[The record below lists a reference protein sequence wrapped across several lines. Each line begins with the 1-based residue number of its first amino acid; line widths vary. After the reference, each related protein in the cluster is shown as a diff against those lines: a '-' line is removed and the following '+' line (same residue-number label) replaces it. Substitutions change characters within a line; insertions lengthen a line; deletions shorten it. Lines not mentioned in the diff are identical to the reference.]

1 MRRRRPVPAG
11 GVFGNVRTSG
21 HLLGAIALETGRP
34 VETAPTA
41 EDSDYRLPN
50 DANLEWNEGLFKTGK
65 SVQLRGWK
73 ISWQED
79 LGVVAFNAQMGEQL
93 NSRGAVLEFG
103 TRFKDGVFTLGA
115 EKQHEEA
122 QVQIKGGWLLPYKN
136 TLDLDEY
143 EQQRSVVA
151 ISNKFFVPF
160 FAGCPHIKDV
170 VDAVKQALCDNMPE
184 YLDKKLEPCELTF
197 FYGVSRASCTQ
208 WHSDSA
214 EHDNTV
220 LELTTLTLLGHG
232 CTSMCIAGKQET
244 WLKQP
249 FDTVVFDPMLIHRSG
264 LTYPHVVKLSI
275 HWKLRSSVATAM
287 PVGTGQAG
295 PSGVKPEHTPEQLAL
310 MKKAAEVDAKMEA
323 LEGRDDAEAEQER
336 KRLVEELAVEN
347 EPDKNEV
354 KNKVKNEDQTEVESE
369 DQTKVENED
378 EKEDEAEVESE
389 DKKEDEAV
397 VESVDLTEVKNE
409 DKNKDKNEDQTE
421 VESEVRD
428 GDFELHVGVDG
439 VVRTYE
445 YRHISANV
453 MTCLIRP
460 PLPRAPTREN
470 EPDPQAKPPS
480 PNKPE
485 VKVKKE
491 TKSPGKAKAEDDSP
505 SPAKR
510 PKRNQMNSR

>member
-1 MRRRRPVPAG
+1 MPRRRPVPAG
-11 GVFGNVRTSG
+11 GVFGNARTSG
-21 HLLGAIALETGRP
+21 HLYGAIALETGRP
-34 VETAPTA
+34 LEGTAPTA
-41 EDSDYRLPN
+41 EEEDYRLPN
-50 DANLEWNEGLFKTGK
+50 DADLQWNETVLRTGR

-115 EKQHEEA
+115 ALQHEEA

-170 VDAVKQALCDNMPE
+170 VYAVKQALCDNMPE
-184 YLDKKLEPCELTF
+184 YIEKKLEPYELTF
-197 FYGVSRASCTQ
+197 FHGVSRASCTQ
-208 WHSDSA
+208 WHSDTI
-214 EHDNTV
+214 EHDNAV

-232 CTSMCIAGKQET
+232 WTSMCIAGKQET
-244 WLKQP
+244 WLKVP
-249 FDTVVFDPMLIHRSG
+249 FDTVVFDPMLLHRSG

-287 PVGTGQAG
+287 PIGTGPAG

-310 MKKAAEVDAKMEA
+310 MKKAAEVDAKMEE
-323 LEGRDDAEAEQER
+323 LEGRDDEEAERER

-354 KNKVKNEDQTEVESE
+354 KNKVKNEDEDEDETEVKGEDQTEVKNEVKKEDKKEDETEVESE
-369 DQTKVENED
+369 DQTGVEN
-378 EKEDEAEVESE
+378 A
-389 DKKEDEAV
+389 
-397 VESVDLTEVKNE
+397 VKND
-409 DKNKDKNEDQTE
+409 DKNKNK
-421 VESEVRD
+421 
-428 GDFELHVGVDG
+428 
-439 VVRTYE
+439 
-445 YRHISANV
+445 
-453 MTCLIRP
+453 
-460 PLPRAPTREN
+460 N

-491 TKSPGKAKAEDDSP
+491 TTSPGKANSSP
-505 SPAKR
+505 LAKR
-510 PKRNQMNSR
+510 PKRNR

>member
-1 MRRRRPVPAG
+1 MPRPRPVPAG
-11 GVFGNVRTSG
+11 GVFGNARTSG
-21 HLLGAIALETGRP
+21 HLYGAIALETGRP
-34 VETAPTA
+34 LEGTAPTA
-41 EDSDYRLPN
+41 EEEDYRLPN
-50 DANLEWNEGLFKTGK
+50 DADLEWNETVLKNGK

-79 LGVVAFNAQMGEQL
+79 LGVVAFNAQMGERL
-93 NSRGAVLEFG
+93 NSRGAELEFG

-115 EKQHEEA
+115 EKQHAEA

-170 VDAVKQALCDNMPE
+170 VYAVKQALCDNMPE
-184 YLDKKLEPCELTF
+184 YLDKKLEPYELTF
-197 FYGVSRASCTQ
+197 FHGVSRASCTQ
-208 WHSDSA
+208 WHSDTI
-214 EHDNTV
+214 EHDNAV

-232 CTSMCIAGKQET
+232 WTSMCIAGKQET
-244 WLKQP
+244 WLKKP
-249 FDTVVFDPMLIHRSG
+249 FDTVVFDPMLLHRSG
-264 LTYPHVVKLSI
+264 VTYPHVVKLSI

-287 PVGTGQAG
+287 PIGTGPAG

-310 MKKAAEVDAKMEA
+310 MKKAAEVDAKMEE
-323 LEGRDDAEAEQER
+323 LEGRDDEEAERER

-354 KNKVKNEDQTEVESE
+354 KNKVKNEDEDEDETEVKGEDQTEVKNEVKKEDKKEDETEVESE
-369 DQTKVENED
+369 DQTGVEN
-378 EKEDEAEVESE
+378 A
-389 DKKEDEAV
+389 
-397 VESVDLTEVKNE
+397 VKNE
-409 DKNKDKNEDQTE
+409 DKNKDKNENE
-421 VESEVRD
+421 VENEVRD

-485 VKVKKE
+485 VEVKKE
-491 TKSPGKAKAEDDSP
+491 PKSPGKARAEGNSP

-510 PKRNQMNSR
+510 PKRNR

>member
-1 MRRRRPVPAG
+1 MPRRRPVSTENLFA
-11 GVFGNVRTSG
+11 NVRTSG
-21 HLLGAIALETGRP
+21 HLYGAIALETGTP
-34 VETAPTA
+34 LETAPTA
-41 EDSDYRLPN
+41 EDTDYRSPTPTEM
-50 DANLEWNEGLFKTGK
+50 DWNEDLFKTGK
-65 SVQLRGWK
+65 SVQLRGWA

-115 EKQHEEA
+115 EKQHAEA

-170 VDAVKQALCDNMPE
+170 VYAVKQALCDNMPE
-184 YLDKKLEPCELTF
+184 YLEKKLEPYELTF
-197 FYGVSRASCTQ
+197 FHGVSRASCTQ
-208 WHSDSA
+208 WHSDTI
-214 EHDNTV
+214 EHDNAV

-244 WLKQP
+244 WLKVP
-249 FDTVVFDPMLIHRSG
+249 FDTVVFDPMLLHRSG

-287 PVGTGQAG
+287 PVGTGPAG
-295 PSGVKPEHTPEQLAL
+295 PSGVKPEHTPEQLA
-310 MKKAAEVDAKMEA
+310 MYKNNAEVDAQMEA
-323 LEGRDDAEAEQER
+323 LEGRNDAEAERER
-336 KRLVEELAVEN
+336 KRVLEEAAVKN

-354 KNKVKNEDQTEVESE
+354 KNKVKNEDEDEDETEVKGEDQTEVKNEVKKEDKKEDETEVESE
-369 DQTKVENED
+369 DQTGVEN
-378 EKEDEAEVESE
+378 
-389 DKKEDEAV
+389 
-397 VESVDLTEVKNE
+397 EVKNE
-409 DKNKDKNEDQTE
+409 DKNKDKNEDKTQ
-421 VESEVRD
+421 VENEVRD

-491 TKSPGKAKAEDDSP
+491 PKSPGKARAEGNSP

-510 PKRNQMNSR
+510 PKRNR

>member
-1 MRRRRPVPAG
+1 MPRPRPVPAG
-11 GVFGNVRTSG
+11 GVFGNARTSG
-21 HLLGAIALETGRP
+21 HLYGAIALETGRP
-34 VETAPTA
+34 LEGTAPTA
-41 EDSDYRLPN
+41 EEEDYRLPN
-50 DANLEWNEGLFKTGK
+50 DADLEWNETVLKNGK

-93 NSRGAVLEFG
+93 NSRGAELEFG

-115 EKQHEEA
+115 EKQHAEA

-170 VDAVKQALCDNMPE
+170 VYAVKQALCDNMPE
-184 YLDKKLEPCELTF
+184 YIEKKLEPYELTF
-197 FYGVSRASCTQ
+197 FHGVSRASCTQ
-208 WHSDSA
+208 WHSDTI
-214 EHDNTV
+214 EHDNAV

-244 WLKQP
+244 WLKVP
-249 FDTVVFDPMLIHRSG
+249 FDTVVFDPMLLHRSG

-287 PVGTGQAG
+287 PIGTGPAG

-310 MKKAAEVDAKMEA
+310 MKKEAEVDAKMEA
-323 LEGRDDAEAEQER
+323 LEGRDDEEAERER

-354 KNKVKNEDQTEVESE
+354 KNKVKNEDEDEDETEVKGEDQTEVKNEVKKEDKKEDETEVESE
-369 DQTKVENED
+369 DQTGVEN
-378 EKEDEAEVESE
+378 A
-389 DKKEDEAV
+389 
-397 VESVDLTEVKNE
+397 VKNE
-409 DKNKDKNEDQTE
+409 DKNKDKNEDKTQ
-421 VESEVRD
+421 VENEVRD

-485 VKVKKE
+485 VEVKTE
-491 TKSPGKAKAEDDSP
+491 TKSPGKARAEVNSP

-510 PKRNQMNSR
+510 PKRNR

>member
-1 MRRRRPVPAG
+1 MPRPRPVPAG
-11 GVFGNVRTSG
+11 GVFGNARTSG
-21 HLLGAIALETGRP
+21 HLYGAIALETGRP
-34 VETAPTA
+34 LEGTAPTA
-41 EDSDYRLPN
+41 EEEDYRLPN
-50 DANLEWNEGLFKTGK
+50 DADLEWNETVLKNGK

-79 LGVVAFNAQMGEQL
+79 LGVVAFNAQMGERL
-93 NSRGAVLEFG
+93 NSRGAELEFG

-115 EKQHEEA
+115 EKQHAEA

-170 VDAVKQALCDNMPE
+170 VYAVKQALCDNMPE
-184 YLDKKLEPCELTF
+184 YLDKKLEPYELTF
-197 FYGVSRASCTQ
+197 FHGVSRASCTQ
-208 WHSDSA
+208 WHSDTI
-214 EHDNTV
+214 EHDNAV

-232 CTSMCIAGKQET
+232 CTSMCIARKQET
-244 WLKQP
+244 WLKVP
-249 FDTVVFDPMLIHRSG
+249 FDTVVFDPMLLHRSG

-287 PVGTGQAG
+287 PIGTGPAG

-310 MKKAAEVDAKMEA
+310 MKKEAEIDAKMEE
-323 LEGRDDAEAEQER
+323 LEGRDDEEAERER

-354 KNKVKNEDQTEVESE
+354 KNKVKNEDEDEDETEVKGEDQTEVKNEVKKEDKKEDETEVESE
-369 DQTKVENED
+369 DQTGVET
-378 EKEDEAEVESE
+378 A
-389 DKKEDEAV
+389 
-397 VESVDLTEVKNE
+397 VKNE
-409 DKNKDKNEDQTE
+409 DKNKDKNEDKTQ
-421 VESEVRD
+421 VENEVRD

-453 MTCLIRP
+453 MTCVM
-460 PLPRAPTREN
+460 
-470 EPDPQAKPPS
+470 PDSPALTPS
-480 PNKPE
+480 PY
-485 VKVKKE
+485 
-491 TKSPGKAKAEDDSP
+491 PGERARPAGGTPHAEQARGRGED
-505 SPAKR
+505 
-510 PKRNQMNSR
+510 

>member
-1 MRRRRPVPAG
+1 MPRRRPVPAG
-11 GVFGNVRTSG
+11 GVFGNARTSG
-21 HLLGAIALETGRP
+21 HLYGAIALETGRP
-34 VETAPTA
+34 LEGTAPTA
-41 EDSDYRLPN
+41 EEPDYRRPTPTEM
-50 DANLEWNEGLFKTGK
+50 DWNEDLLKTGK
-65 SVQLRGWK
+65 SVQLRGWA

-170 VDAVKQALCDNMPE
+170 VDAVKQALCDNMHE

-232 CTSMCIAGKQET
+232 WTSMCIAGKQET

-295 PSGVKPEHTPEQLAL
+295 PSGVKPEHTPEQLSL
-310 MKKAAEVDAKMEA
+310 MKKEAEVDAKMEA
-323 LEGRDDAEAEQER
+323 LEGRDDEEAEQER

-354 KNKVKNEDQTEVESE
+354 KNKVKNEDQTEVEGE
-369 DQTKVENED
+369 GATDD
-378 EKEDEAEVESE
+378 EFAGEGDEAEVENE

-421 VESEVRD
+421 VENEVRD

-470 EPDPQAKPPS
+470 EPDPQAKAPS

-491 TKSPGKAKAEDDSP
+491 TNSPGKAKAADNP
-505 SPAKR
+505 ASPAKR

>member
-1 MRRRRPVPAG
+1 MPRQRPVSTENIFA
-11 GVFGNVRTSG
+11 NVRTSG
-21 HLLGAIALETGRP
+21 HLYGAIALETGRP
-34 VETAPTA
+34 LEGTAPTA
-41 EDSDYRLPN
+41 EEEDYRLPN
-50 DANLEWNEGLFKTGK
+50 DADLQWNETVLRTGR

-115 EKQHEEA
+115 ALQHEEA

-170 VDAVKQALCDNMPE
+170 VYAVKQALCDNMPE
-184 YLDKKLEPCELTF
+184 YIEKKLEPYELTF
-197 FYGVSRASCTQ
+197 FHGVSRASCTQ
-208 WHSDSA
+208 WHSDTI
-214 EHDNTV
+214 EHDNAV

-244 WLKQP
+244 WLKVP
-249 FDTVVFDPMLIHRSG
+249 FDTVVFDPMLLHRSG

-287 PVGTGQAG
+287 PIGTGPAG

-310 MKKAAEVDAKMEA
+310 MKKAAEVDAKMEE
-323 LEGRDDAEAEQER
+323 LEGRDDEEAERER

-354 KNKVKNEDQTEVESE
+354 KNKVKNED
-369 DQTKVENED
+369 
-378 EKEDEAEVESE
+378 
-389 DKKEDEAV
+389 
-397 VESVDLTEVKNE
+397 
-409 DKNKDKNEDQTE
+409 
-421 VESEVRD
+421 
-428 GDFELHVGVDG
+428 
-439 VVRTYE
+439 
-445 YRHISANV
+445 
-453 MTCLIRP
+453 
-460 PLPRAPTREN
+460 
-470 EPDPQAKPPS
+470 
-480 PNKPE
+480 
-485 VKVKKE
+485 
-491 TKSPGKAKAEDDSP
+491 
-505 SPAKR
+505 
-510 PKRNQMNSR
+510 